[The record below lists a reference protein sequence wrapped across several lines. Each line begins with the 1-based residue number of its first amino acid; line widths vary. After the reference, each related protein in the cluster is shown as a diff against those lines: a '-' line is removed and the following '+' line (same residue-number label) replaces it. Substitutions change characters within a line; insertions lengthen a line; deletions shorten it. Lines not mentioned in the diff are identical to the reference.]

1 MYATILILWISSSCP
16 FPVFFMVHSDLGHP
30 EIHVRGDSSRLR
42 RLWEP
47 WTLSVYHW
55 FLQSHTQTCMYAH
68 VHIWP
73 FPLLRSRG
81 PESPGP
87 GTHPRWLGGKPSLW
101 AIHACWWHI
110 TTGMP
115 SFIITLLA
123 SPPSGPYSP
132 RHVLPGPEDSPQLC
146 SSLCPPGP
154 HCPLLTT
161 AGLLS
166 ASDPLFNH
174 YFLSFFGG
182 SYYGSQ
188 LIKYFIQFTRLS
200 VCKENAH
207 MHIVTYLLN
216 RKWGNKLQHEFLDHS
231 QFFRTSN

>member
-1 MYATILILWISSSCP
+1 MYAPILILWISSSCP

-30 EIHVRGDSSRLR
+30 EIHVRGDNSRLR

-55 FLQSHTQTCMYAH
+55 FLKSHTQTCMYAH

-73 FPLLRSRG
+73 FPLLRSRFSW
-81 PESPGP
+81 PWNPPSVA
-87 GTHPRWLGGKPSLW
+87 GGEPSLW

-132 RHVLPGPEDSPQLC
+132 RHVLPQLC

-154 HCPLLTT
+154 YCPQKGFCLPLILCLATPHWPLYFSTNSDFSLT
-161 AGLLS
+161 
-166 ASDPLFNH
+166 LF
-174 YFLSFFGG
+174 
-182 SYYGSQ
+182 
-188 LIKYFIQFTRLS
+188 
-200 VCKENAH
+200 
-207 MHIVTYLLN
+207 
-216 RKWGNKLQHEFLDHS
+216 
-231 QFFRTSN
+231 

>member
-1 MYATILILWISSSCP
+1 MYAPILILWISSSCP

-30 EIHVRGDSSRLR
+30 EIHVRGDNSRLR

-55 FLQSHTQTCMYAH
+55 FLQSQTQTCMYAH

-166 ASDPLFNH
+166 ASDPLFSH
-174 YFLSFFGG
+174 PTLAP
-182 SYYGSQ
+182 
-188 LIKYFIQFTRLS
+188 L
-200 VCKENAH
+200 
-207 MHIVTYLLN
+207 LLN
-216 RKWGNKLQHEFLDHS
+216 K
-231 QFFRTSN
+231 FRISLTLF